1 MEQRLL
7 STSGDSYSRLICK
20 LLPSPCFELL
30 GVLQHQ
36 AALLTLSPPSIYLRR
51 YQIARNGDGARLR
64 KEARNLADHRLNHG
78 VRTTRS
84 GRD

>member
-30 GVLQHQ
+30 DVLQHQ
-36 AALLTLSPPSIYLRR
+36 AVLLTLSPPSIYLRR

-64 KEARNLADHRLNHG
+64 KEACDLTDYSLNHG
-78 VRTTRS
+78 VRAARS